1 MNLKEGFI
9 FVRYIILVA
18 IGLLLP
24 WLYKLF
30 TFLTLCPVYFLLSIF
45 YEVSVI
51 NNTLIFSGVSIEIV
65 NACVAGAA
73 YYLLLILNLSTK
85 MNYKQRIYSVLFSV
99 FLLLCFNIL
108 RIFLL
113 AILFEKDFA
122 YLQFVHVF
130 LWLFVSIIFIVFIW
144 FLSVKLFKIKNIP
157 VYSDIIYLIKKIKKK
172 DY

>member
-1 MNLKEGFI
+1 MKLKEGFI

-157 VYSDIIYLIKKIKKK
+157 VYSDIIYLIKGIKKK